1 MDGIA
6 KLQHLYELKK
16 STDAQIAK
24 IENLLGEDAEA
35 PKTRKPQK
43 CSHCNEEGHTARNC
57 PAKIIA

>member
-6 KLQHLYELKK
+6 RLQQLYELKK
-16 STDAQIAK
+16 STDTQIEK
-24 IENLLGEDAEA
+24 IEGLLGEDLETI
-35 PKTRKPQK
+35 KTRRPQK